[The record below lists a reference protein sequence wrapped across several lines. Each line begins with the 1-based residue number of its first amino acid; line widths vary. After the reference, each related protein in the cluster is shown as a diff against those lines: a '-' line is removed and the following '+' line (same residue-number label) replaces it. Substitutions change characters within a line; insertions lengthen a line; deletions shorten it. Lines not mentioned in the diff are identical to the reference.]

1 VSISTTKDAATRQ
14 AEALQMAYESLSN
27 AIGIVE
33 TDVQAAL
40 DDMIAARLLLIT
52 ILQTLPEAGL
62 RG

>member
-1 VSISTTKDAATRQ
+1 MSTTKDAATRQ

-33 TDVQAAL
+33 SDVQAAL

>member
-1 VSISTTKDAATRQ
+1 MSTSTTKDAATRQ

>member
-1 VSISTTKDAATRQ
+1 
-14 AEALQMAYESLSN
+14 MAYESLSN

>member
-1 VSISTTKDAATRQ
+1 MSTTKDAATRQ